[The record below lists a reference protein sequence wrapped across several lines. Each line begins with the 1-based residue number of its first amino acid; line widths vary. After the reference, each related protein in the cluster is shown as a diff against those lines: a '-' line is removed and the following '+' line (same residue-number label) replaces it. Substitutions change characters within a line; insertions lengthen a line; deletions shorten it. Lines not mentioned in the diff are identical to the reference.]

1 MIAYL
6 FIGLLLALL
15 VAGVLALE
23 DIKGHLASIDEALH
37 ELEDSLCGMDPD
49 APIEYELSLPD
60 YVLPVIPPFK
70 DGTEV
75 AISKPAP

>member
-1 MIAYL
+1 MIALY
-6 FIGLLLALL
+6 FMSCVLLARL

-75 AISKPAP
+75 AISKSP